1 MTLADVRRLAI
12 IAMFSDDTLMEQ
24 LVLKGGNALA
34 LVYGVGAR
42 TSLDVDLSID
52 GDFENLEDT
61 RVRIVRSLRSRFETA
76 GYAVFDERF
85 EPRPATE
92 GIGQDK
98 KWGGYI
104 VEFKLIQQ
112 DRYHELQEDIN
123 AIRRNAVV
131 TGPLERRTFRIEFSK
146 HEFCKGK
153 AEAQLD
159 NYTVY
164 VYTPEMIVIEKLRA
178 ICQQMPEYKARI
190 NKTARARDFYD
201 IHALITQSNV
211 NLSLPGSLE
220 LVRNIFF
227 VKDVP
232 VDLIQR
238 IPETKEQHR
247 PDWPSVQASVTGV
260 LEDFDYYF
268 TFVVQQ
274 SQALKPL
281 WIK

>member
-1 MTLADVRRLAI
+1 MTLADVRRFAI

-52 GDFENLEDT
+52 GDFKNLEDT
-61 RVRIVRSLRSRFETA
+61 RVRIFRSLRSRFETA
-76 GYAVFDERF
+76 GYVVFDEKF
-85 EPRPATE
+85 EPRPSIE
-92 GIGQDK
+92 GISHDK

-112 DRYHELQEDIN
+112 DRYRELENDID
-123 AIRRNAVV
+123 AIRRNALV
-131 TGPLERRTFRIEFSK
+131 TGPIERRTFRIEFSK

-153 AEAQLD
+153 TEAQLD
-159 NYTVY
+159 DYTVY

-190 NKTARARDFYD
+190 KKTARARDFYD
-201 IHALITQSNV
+201 IHVLITQSRV
-211 NLSLPGSLE
+211 NLSWPDTLE
-220 LVRNIFF
+220 LVRNIFLA
-227 VKDVP
+227 KDVP

-260 LEDFDYYF
+260 LEDFDFYF
-268 TFVVQQ
+268 NFVVEQTQ
-274 SQALKPL
+274 VLKPL

>member
-1 MTLADVRRLAI
+1 MTLADVRRFAI

-34 LVYGVGAR
+34 LIYGLGAR

-61 RVRIVRSLRSRFETA
+61 RLRIFRSLRSRFETE
-76 GYAVFDERF
+76 GYVVFDEKF
-85 EPRPATE
+85 EPRPVTE
-92 GIGQDK
+92 GISQDK

-112 DRYHELQEDIN
+112 EKYQELQNDVD
-123 AIRRNAVV
+123 AVRRNALV
-131 TGPLERRTFRIEFSK
+131 TGPLERRIFRIEFSK
-146 HEFCKGK
+146 HEFCEGK
-153 AEAQLD
+153 TEAQLD
-159 NYTVY
+159 DYTVY

-190 NKTARARDFYD
+190 KKTARARDFYD
-201 IHALITQSNV
+201 IHVLVTQSHV
-211 NLSLPGSLE
+211 DLSSPNNLE
-220 LVRNIFF
+220 LVRNVFLA
-227 VKDVP
+227 KDVP

-260 LEDFDYYF
+260 LEDFDFYF
-268 TFVVQQ
+268 NFVVEQT
-274 SQALKPL
+274 QALKPL